1 LTPIALTD
9 RGFRIKGHVAEW
21 LRSGLQNRLRR
32 FNSGRGLHSKGF
44 PSDPVRDTL
53 VLGSESMRAYRL
65 PQATGIDA
73 LTKAD
78 LPQPKPAHRQV
89 LVKVLACSLNFRD
102 LAIVLGRYR
111 MPTKA
116 NVVPLSDGAGE
127 VVEVGAG
134 VTRVKVGDRVAGN
147 FFQRWP
153 GGHAGAETQASA
165 LGGSL
170 DGMLCE
176 YAVLEE
182 EGVVKLPA
190 HLSYQEGACLP
201 CAGVTAWNALVEHGR
216 VIAGQTVL
224 VQGTGGVSIFALQFS
239 KLFGADVI
247 ATSSSD
253 AKLERAKKLGASH
266 GVNYKTTPD
275 WDKAAVELTGGVGV
289 DQVVEVGGAGTI
301 AKSLGALRMGGKIS
315 MIGVLS
321 GAADLNPM
329 LIMGKRANV
338 QGISVG
344 STQMFEAM
352 NRAIAVGKMKPVI
365 DKVFGFDE
373 APAAFHHLQ
382 SAQHFGKVVIDLS

>member
-1 LTPIALTD
+1 
-9 RGFRIKGHVAEW
+9 
-21 LRSGLQNRLRR
+21 
-32 FNSGRGLHSKGF
+32 
-44 PSDPVRDTL
+44 
-53 VLGSESMRAYRL
+53 MRAFQL
-65 PQATGIDA
+65 PQATGIEA
-73 LTKAD
+73 LTKVD

-89 LVKVLACSLNFRD
+89 LVKVFACSLNFRD

-111 MPTKA
+111 MPTKP

-127 VVEVGAG
+127 VVEVGPG

-153 GGHAGAETQASA
+153 GGHASADTQASA
-165 LGGSL
+165 LGGSI
-170 DGMLCE
+170 DGMLRE

-182 EGVVKLPA
+182 DGVVKLPA

-216 VIAGQTVL
+216 LIAGQTVL
-224 VQGTGGVSIFALQFS
+224 VQGTGGVSMLALQFC
-239 KLFGADVI
+239 KMFGADVI

-253 AKLERAKKLGASH
+253 AKLERAKMLGAAH

-301 AKSLGALRMGGKIS
+301 AKSLGALRIGGKIS

-352 NRAIAVGKMKPVI
+352 NRAIAVARMKPVI
-365 DKVFGFDE
+365 DKVFPFE
-373 APAAFHHLQ
+373 ETPAAFRHMQ
-382 SAQHFGKVVIDLS
+382 SAQHFGKIVIDLS

>member
-1 LTPIALTD
+1 
-9 RGFRIKGHVAEW
+9 
-21 LRSGLQNRLRR
+21 
-32 FNSGRGLHSKGF
+32 
-44 PSDPVRDTL
+44 
-53 VLGSESMRAYRL
+53 MRAFQL
-65 PQATGIDA
+65 PQATGIEA
-73 LTKAD
+73 LTKVD

-89 LVKVLACSLNFRD
+89 LVKVFACSLNFRD

-111 MPTKA
+111 MPTKP

-127 VVEVGAG
+127 VVEIGPG

-153 GGHAGAETQASA
+153 GGHASADTQASA
-165 LGGSL
+165 LGGSI
-170 DGMLCE
+170 DGMLRE

-182 EGVVKLPA
+182 DGVVKLPA

-216 VIAGQTVL
+216 LIAGQTVL
-224 VQGTGGVSIFALQFS
+224 VQGTGGVSMLALQFC
-239 KLFGADVI
+239 KIFGADVI

-253 AKLERAKKLGASH
+253 AKLERAKKLGAAH

-301 AKSLGALRMGGKIS
+301 AKSLGALRIGGKIS

-352 NRAIAVGKMKPVI
+352 NRAIAVARMKPVI
-365 DKVFGFDE
+365 DKVFPFE
-373 APAAFHHLQ
+373 ETPAAFRHMQ
-382 SAQHFGKVVIDLS
+382 SAQHFGKIVIDLS